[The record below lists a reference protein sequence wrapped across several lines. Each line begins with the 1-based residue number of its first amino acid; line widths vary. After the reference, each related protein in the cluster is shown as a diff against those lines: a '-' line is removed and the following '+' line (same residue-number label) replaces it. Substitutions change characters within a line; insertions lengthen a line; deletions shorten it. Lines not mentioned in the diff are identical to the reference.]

1 MSDYERNSLSHKK
14 QLQFDLSMLIER
26 YKDWEAMESF
36 CSDHDFDECVINIRQ
51 EKAIIGRKI
60 ASFFT
65 QQEEE

>member
-1 MSDYERNSLSHKK
+1 MSDYARNSWPHKK
-14 QLQFDLSMLIER
+14 QFDLSMLIER

-65 QQEEE
+65 QQEGE